1 MDVIKV
7 SDTLFGFLNELK
19 ENNHKEW
26 FDNNKPR
33 FQVEEKSLKKFFTA
47 ITDGLNEFDE
57 IEKVKIFRIYK
68 DVRFSKDKTPY
79 KTNRGA
85 NWMRAGANR
94 RGSYYL
100 QLEPGNSFLAV
111 GFFEPNPQDLLR
123 FRKEFEM
130 DDAQIRKIFNQS
142 EFKKEF
148 DGFDKTNQVK
158 TAPKG
163 FDKDHKAIDL
173 IKNKNFFVIHYF
185 SDKEVLD
192 KNFSKEVIRLFKLTF
207 PFLNYMTEVVTTDLN
222 GVSTI

>member
-1 MDVIKV
+1 MAIIKV
-7 SDTLFGFLNELK
+7 SESLFSFLKELK
-19 ENNHKEW
+19 KNNNRDW
-26 FDNNKPR
+26 FEKNKTQ
-33 FQVEEKSLKKFFTA
+33 FQKEEKELKQFFFS
-47 ITDGLNEFDE
+47 ITTDLNQFDE

-100 QLEPGNSFLAV
+100 HLEPDNSFLAS
-111 GFFEPNPQDLLR
+111 GFYDPNPQDLLR

-130 DDAQIRKIFNQS
+130 DDTTIRKIFNKPDFKN
-142 EFKKEF
+142 EFQ
-148 DGFDKTNQVK
+148 GFDKNNQVK
-158 TAPKG
+158 TVPKG

-173 IKNKNFFVIHYF
+173 IKNKNYFVIHYF
-185 SDKEVLD
+185 SDNEVLAD
-192 KNFSKEVIRLFKLTF
+192 NFKDEVIRLFKLTF

-222 GVSTI
+222 GESLL